1 MKTYL
6 HKPIKSISFTWE
18 NSKMFNLTL
27 KYFSIFNNKPPGS
40 LVVHILHV
48 IIVRII
54 VTVLPY
60 SGKTSLNLKLVSA
73 IFHQIFIFSSNDIPS
88 NTMKN
93 VFFSSKKLF
102 WFSRYW
108 NFCNFSLHFQ
118 TFQIQ
123 KNKWKWNNLW
133 CHELICINLQL

>member
-27 KYFSIFNNKPPGS
+27 KYFSIFNNKPPAS

-73 IFHQIFIFSSNDIPS
+73 IFYQIFIFSSNDIPS

-93 VFFSSKKLF
+93 VFFF
-102 WFSRYW
+102 
-108 NFCNFSLHFQ
+108 
-118 TFQIQ
+118 I
-123 KNKWKWNNLW
+123 
-133 CHELICINLQL
+133 